1 MTPLTSTKRYLCNEF
16 LYRNEIATCEEAA
29 YESLPLKDAATL
41 LFFKSRSDLLKFA
54 EAVGLYFRNILSY
67 QLLVSQ
73 RGWSIDVSGEQI
85 IFKKKNEEQVEIPK
99 QRIIAASLAY
109 ARELEQIV

>member
-1 MTPLTSTKRYLCNEF
+1 MQYSRIKYLS
-16 LYRNEIATCEEAA
+16 RNEIATCEEAA

-54 EAVGLYFRNILSY
+54 EMVGLCFRP
-67 QLLVSQ
+67 LLPLCSLHVSQ
-73 RGWSIDVSGEQI
+73 RGWSIDISGEQI
-85 IFKKKNEEQVEIPK
+85 IFKKKNEEQIEIPK